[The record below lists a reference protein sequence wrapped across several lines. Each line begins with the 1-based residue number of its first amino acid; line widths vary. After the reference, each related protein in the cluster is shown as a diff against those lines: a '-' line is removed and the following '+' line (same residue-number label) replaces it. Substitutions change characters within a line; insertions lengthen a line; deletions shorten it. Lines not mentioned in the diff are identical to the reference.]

1 MRRVPSVILFKIFD
15 YLEELNNES
24 AFTPFYDSRKQKILN
39 HINKNWDGK
48 EKLDRLLVWK
58 QNNYPMESRIRVG
71 TEPGKI
77 VNCVKIVLEEPDDNS
92 YSIQYIVYSDS
103 NIENYIFIREVDEI
117 RDYYEVNHEV
127 EYYTYR
133 EIYGA
138 KIIYD
143 KYDKSN
149 KKYNIWY
156 KFYDQFHDVDTYDFE
171 EGYDRS
177 YPMLST

>member
-1 MRRVPSVILFKIFD
+1 MRRVQSVILFKIFD
-15 YLEELNNES
+15 YLEELNNHF
-24 AFTPFYDSRKQKILN
+24 AFTPFYDSRKGKILN

-48 EKLDRLLVWK
+48 EKLDRLLIWK
-58 QNNYPMESRIRVG
+58 QNNYPLESKIRVG

-77 VNCVKIVLEEPDDNS
+77 VNCIKIVLEEPDDNS

-103 NIENYIFIREVDEI
+103 NIENYIFIREEDEI
-117 RDYYEVNHEV
+117 RDCYCGANRELEQFI
-127 EYYTYR
+127 YR

-143 KYDKSN
+143 KYDKSH

-156 KFYDQFHDVDTYDFE
+156 KFYDCVYNVDTYDFE

-177 YPMLST
+177 YPM